1 MEQFLIYLWSISN
14 QISAVLFFV
23 GAASIITVII
33 TLVTQLPC
41 AVDDSEMDQIKR
53 IILTPGIIGV
63 IAFTLCSLIPSKQD
77 LALIFL
83 YPKIKQGTI
92 NAVQS
97 DTTKKMVEVLN
108 GYLDKQ
114 LKELNNDS

>member
-1 MEQFLIYLWSISN
+1 MQKFIAICLTAFLL
-14 QISAVLFFV
+14 SA
-23 GAASIITVII
+23 I
-33 TLVTQLPC
+33 
-41 AVDDSEMDQIKR
+41 
-53 IILTPGIIGV
+53 
-63 IAFTLCSLIPSKQD
+63 IPSKQD

-114 LKELNNDS
+114 LKDLKNDK

>member
-14 QISAVLFFV
+14 QISRFLFFV
-23 GAASIITVII
+23 GGASVITVIVMLI
-33 TLVTQLPC
+33 EQLPY
-41 AVDDSEMDQIKR
+41 AVEDSEIDQIKR
-53 IILTPGIIGV
+53 IILTSGIIGV
-63 IAFTLCSLIPSKQD
+63 IAFISCSLIPSKQD

-114 LKELNNDS
+114 LKDLKNE

>member
-1 MEQFLIYLWSISN
+1 MQ
-14 QISAVLFFV
+14 VFFV
-23 GAASIITVII
+23 QFI
-33 TLVTQLPC
+33 
-41 AVDDSEMDQIKR
+41 
-53 IILTPGIIGV
+53 IIL
-63 IAFTLCSLIPSKQD
+63 D

-92 NAVQS
+92 NVVQS

-114 LKELNNDS
+114 LKDLNNDR